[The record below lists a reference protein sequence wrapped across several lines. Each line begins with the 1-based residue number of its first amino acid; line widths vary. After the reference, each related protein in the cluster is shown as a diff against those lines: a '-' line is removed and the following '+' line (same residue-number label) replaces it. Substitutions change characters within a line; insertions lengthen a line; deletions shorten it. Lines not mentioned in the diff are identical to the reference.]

1 METQDSSVGLRR
13 EELYELVW
21 ATPVQRLGSEL
32 GICDVALRGS
42 TSKGKLPDLISAPSN
57 ASRRNDVPETPP
69 EYRDW
74 LTRQRA
80 TTTGSTVPEVS
91 GASSNAEHPSSYSD
105 RRRSKNRQIKVRNFR
120 APSKRRDLN
129 RCLPLRV
136 LTLDP

>member
-69 EYRDW
+69 RISGLVNTAESDDYRFHG
-74 LTRQRA
+74 TRSFRSILERRTSVVLFRQ
-80 TTTGSTVPEVS
+80 
-91 GASSNAEHPSSYSD
+91 ASE
-105 RRRSKNRQIKVRNFR
+105 
-120 APSKRRDLN
+120 
-129 RCLPLRV
+129 
-136 LTLDP
+136 